1 MKRLLLIAIALA
13 AMSAAA
19 SPIAIS
25 PRSTAPDATSNTTR
39 PAVAVASNGRTFI
52 VAWEDVA
59 DASKV
64 FYRTYDDLGEA
75 NQPVPLLAVSG
86 SFPAVVWNGS
96 EWVIAASHSLDIRA
110 SRAAEHGGANGSEV
124 VVLSGRTPPLL
135 ATGIAANGSELMI
148 GNGETVL
155 TAPDLSSPRPFRFRV
170 RPLAAAGGT
179 YLTLDET
186 NHVAIVTR
194 SGLMLTDVEI
204 DPRAAIA
211 ATANGSE
218 YALLIAT
225 PDSVES
231 MMLATDGTLRG
242 RQTLQVNG
250 AASHPAVT
258 FSGGSY
264 LAAWALPNQ
273 LCSERFT
280 LTSISAVQCEVRQ
293 STPRAIALASG
304 SANALLAWSETIA
317 GTHTDSVFTRFYGE
331 GITRQDAATTVTG
344 KQTAPRI
351 EKTGDGFG
359 VRWIESSRLM
369 SATLTARGNVLSVAQ
384 TASVGSVVQTARAAE
399 GTLAVWSQDEH
410 VMAQFI
416 RDDGSWD
423 EPFIVGDG
431 AAPDVASDGEQ
442 WLVVWEKKS
451 QIASTIVTRDRTV
464 VATGGTL
471 LAPSVSA
478 QSHPAVA
485 SRGSDYLVAW
495 TEAQA
500 ATQLMAVHVSSAGNA
515 NGSALN
521 VASASG
527 AIQVAVS
534 GQTYLIAA
542 ENVVSA
548 ASDILVVSVAPN
560 QPWRVHGYPNG
571 FALLEGSPIR
581 TRFID
586 LHGNVEQ
593 GGVLP
598 LDANSFDFLFDG
610 TRLVVAYEQPD
621 GYLSSGLFLETY
633 APRRRGMS

>member
-1 MKRLLLIAIALA
+1 MKRFLLMAIA
-13 AMSAAA
+13 AMSAAG
-19 SPIAIS
+19 SPIALS

-59 DASKV
+59 DTSKV
-64 FYRTYDDLGEA
+64 FYRTYDDLGGA

-86 SFPAVVWNGS
+86 AFPAVVWNGS

-110 SRAAEHGGANGSEV
+110 ARAAEHGGANGSEV
-124 VVLSGRTPPLL
+124 VVWSGHAPPRL

-155 TAPDLSSPRPFRFRV
+155 TAPDLSSPRPYRFGV

-194 SGLMLTDVEI
+194 TGLVLTDVVI

-280 LTSISAVQCEVRQ
+280 LTSINAVQCEARQ

-304 SANALLAWSETIA
+304 NANALLAWSETIA
-317 GTHTDSVFTRFYGE
+317 GTHTDSVFTRFYGDA
-331 GITRQDAATTVTG
+331 ITRQDVATSVTG

-351 EKTGDGFG
+351 EKTGVGFG
-359 VRWIESSRLM
+359 VRWTEQSRLM
-369 SATLTARGNVLSVAQ
+369 SATLTSRGDVLAVAQ
-384 TASVGSVVQTARAAE
+384 TAQVGSVVQTAHAAE

-423 EPFIVGDG
+423 EPFVIGNG
-431 AAPDVASDGEQ
+431 AAPEVASDGEQ
-442 WLVVWEKKS
+442 WLVVWEAKS

-464 VATGGTL
+464 VATGGAL
-471 LAPSVSA
+471 LAPSVSV

-495 TEAQA
+495 SEQQA
-500 ATQLMAVHVSSAGNA
+500 ATQLMAIHVSSAGNA

-521 VASASG
+521 VASTSG

-548 ASDILVVSVAPN
+548 ASDILVISVASD
-560 QPWRVHGYPNG
+560 QPWRVRGYPGG

-586 LHGNVEQ
+586 LHGNIEQ

-598 LDANSFDFLFDG
+598 LDAISFDFLFDG
-610 TRLVVAYEQPD
+610 SRLVVAYEQSD